1 MKTIVG
7 DLLDLAVRGQFDV
20 IVHGANCQC
29 VMGAGIAKSIRALFP
44 EAYEAD
50 LATRKGDREKLG
62 SISVAEV
69 VRASVRFHVVNAYTQ
84 FDYRGAGTRVDYDAV
99 RSAMKLVK
107 KRYTGRRI
115 GYPRIGAGLGRGE
128 WNRLSQIIDE
138 ELSDEDH
145 TFVEFVGPLDGRLP
159 DR

>member
-7 DLLDLAVRGQFDV
+7 DLLDLAVQGQFDV

-50 LATRKGDREKLG
+50 LATKKGDRAKLG

-69 VRASVRFHVVNAYTQ
+69 VRASVRFYVVNAYTQ
-84 FDYRGAGTRVDYDAV
+84 FDYRGSGTRVDYDAV

-107 KRYTGRRI
+107 KKYHGRRI
-115 GYPRIGAGLGRGE
+115 GYPKLGAGLGHGD
-128 WNRLSQIIDE
+128 WNRLSKIIDE
-138 ELSDEDH
+138 ELFGEDH
-145 TFVEFVGPLDGRLP
+145 TLVEFVASLGGAAQ
-159 DR
+159 